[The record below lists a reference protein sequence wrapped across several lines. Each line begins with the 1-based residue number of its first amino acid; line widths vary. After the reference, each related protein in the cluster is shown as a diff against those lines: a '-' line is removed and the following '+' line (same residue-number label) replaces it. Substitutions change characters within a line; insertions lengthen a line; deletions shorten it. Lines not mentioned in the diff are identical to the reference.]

1 MYVEIILV
9 LARFAN
15 VLTVVSS
22 ATPAVSERKWS
33 LVLGTLSLSF
43 DNSQEAKNL
52 GVGRCSCG
60 GDLWS
65 SEEVRIHRSE
75 NCHQPARN
83 RPTLGAAAFASKGPS
98 RRIERIHSSVHSSE
112 WFCNMPSN
120 PIDVELQRT
129 RNSKEAAC
137 TTCNQVDHSNTYLV
151 IKVCPQSVPQTLAL
165 SADVNLC
172 GPFFIQH
179 A

>member
-1 MYVEIILV
+1 MEFPIVDANKRGDDLETVVQVMYVEIILV
-9 LARFAN
+9 SARFVN

-22 ATPAVSERKWS
+22 ATPAVSERKCS

-75 NCHQPARN
+75 NCH
-83 RPTLGAAAFASKGPS
+83 
-98 RRIERIHSSVHSSE
+98 
-112 WFCNMPSN
+112 
-120 PIDVELQRT
+120 
-129 RNSKEAAC
+129 
-137 TTCNQVDHSNTYLV
+137 
-151 IKVCPQSVPQTLAL
+151 
-165 SADVNLC
+165 
-172 GPFFIQH
+172 
-179 A
+179 